1 MGVFKKRISAENLF
15 FVIGVVALVV
25 MVYKIGIF
33 PIVDNIK
40 QTGWWFLPILLVW
53 AVAYLLNTTSAMLI
67 IRDGSPESSN
77 IKFLNLYKITIS
89 TFAYNAATPVGL
101 AGGEPYKIMELKKY
115 IGTENATSSVI
126 LFSMMHI
133 VAHFSFWMFSILLA
147 IFYIPM
153 SGKWIAALS
162 VTFGICLL
170 LVYVFFLGYR
180 KGLVSNVLNILTK
193 IPFLKGKIG
202 KIREEKQD
210 SIQLI
215 DKQIAS
221 LHGERKRRFYLSL
234 GIEFF
239 SRVFTCSE
247 IYFMFL
253 AFGHPVGFLDCIL
266 IMAFTSLF
274 ANILFFTPLQLGSR
288 EGGFLLSFA
297 WLGLASTWAISI
309 SLITRIRE
317 ALWMLVGLLLAKI
330 TIRDGSRLLET
341 NEN

>member
-126 LFSMMHI
+126 LFSMMHV

-147 IFYIPM
+147 IFYVPM

-180 KGLVSNVLNILTK
+180 KGLVSNVLNILAK
-193 IPFLKGKIG
+193 MPFLKGKIG
-202 KIREEKQD
+202 KIREEKLD
-210 SIQLI
+210 CIQLI

-234 GIEFF
+234 GIELF

-253 AFGHPVGFLDCIL
+253 AFGHPVGYVDCIL

-288 EGGFLLSFA
+288 EGGFLLAFGG
-297 WLGLASTWAISI
+297 LGLASSWAISI

-317 ALWMLVGLLLAKI
+317 AIWMLIGLLLAKI
-330 TIRDGSRLLET
+330 TIRDGSRLLEKR
-341 NEN
+341 ED